1 MAILK
6 LKEVNCCEITPAAPH
21 PPQKKGQ
28 VTCKPQSILSV
39 FVDMGSL
46 DFNKC

>member
-6 LKEVNCCEITPAAPH
+6 LKEVNCCEITPAP

-28 VTCKPQSILSV
+28 VTSKPQSILSF

-46 DFNKC
+46 DFNKY